1 MSKHMRTVQRSTVCL
16 LPLLAALMLAGC
28 AIKKPPETPEIVAE
42 ALPETTEIPA
52 EFGGEEVVDSGEVD
66 DGWVHAFGDPQLVA
80 LVDEAIRN
88 NRDLE
93 LAAAQVDA
101 ADAQLRAAGA
111 ALKPTVSY
119 GLQTS
124 GQQIPGK
131 PEEVSGIGVGVSW
144 EADIWGRVRSQQAA
158 AEEALAATQA
168 DYEFARQAIA
178 SATAKGWFAA
188 TQARMILDLSD
199 DLVRINGETVE
210 LVKTKYDVGQVTRQ
224 EVSLAEADLR
234 MAEESRL
241 QAEIAYEEVQR
252 ALETLLGRYPSAELD
267 GRDDFLAVPPPIPV
281 GLPSDLLERRPDL
294 IASERRVAAAF
305 NLVES
310 AKAAK
315 LPRFSISAGVGGL
328 ANAGNA
334 VYQLGAGLF
343 GPLYTGGALQAQVES
358 ATANQRASMAA
369 YGKAVLNAFQ
379 EVENAIASEPRLER
393 REELLE
399 QVYEKNA
406 EVLELAK
413 IQYDVGRVDLL
424 SVLQMQARTDAA
436 RLSLIIIRAERLF
449 NRVNLHQSLGGSFE
463 NVDPNLSTSAE
474 GL

>member
-1 MSKHMRTVQRSTVCL
+1 MICL
-16 LPLLAALMLAGC
+16 LPLLAALVLAGC
-28 AIKKPPETPEIVAE
+28 AVKKPPETPEIVAE
-42 ALPETTEIPA
+42 ALPETTEISG
-52 EFGGEEVVDSGEVD
+52 EFGGEEKVDSGEVD
-66 DGWVHAFGDPQLVA
+66 DGWIGTFGDPQLVA

-101 ADAQLRAAGA
+101 AAAQLRTAGA

-131 PEEVSGIGVGVSW
+131 PEDVSGVGVGVSW
-144 EADIWGRVRSQQAA
+144 EADIWGRVRTQQAA
-158 AEEALAATQA
+158 AEEALIATQA

-178 SATAKGWFAA
+178 SATAKSWFAA
-188 TQARMILDLSD
+188 TQARMILGLSD
-199 DLVRINGETVE
+199 DLVRIHEETLE
-210 LVKTKYDVGQVTRQ
+210 LVATKHDVGQVSRQ
-224 EVSLAEADLR
+224 DVSLAEADLR
-234 MAEESRL
+234 TAEESRL
-241 QAEIAYEEVQR
+241 QAEIAYKEVQR

-281 GLPSDLLERRPDL
+281 GLPSDLLARRPDL

-328 ANAGNA
+328 ADAGNA

-343 GPLYTGGALQAQVES
+343 GPLYSGGALQAQVES
-358 ATANQRASMAA
+358 ATANQRAAMAA
-369 YGKAVLNAFQ
+369 YGNAVLNAFQ

-393 REELLE
+393 REELLG

-406 EVLELAK
+406 EALEFAR
-413 IQYDVGRVDLL
+413 IRYDVGRVDLL

-436 RLSLIIIRAERLF
+436 RLSLISIRAERLF

-474 GL
+474 DPL